1 MSDWRSLVQR
11 ARHVNPTVADEL
23 LGAFLLVVAL
33 PQLFIEDPASRA
45 LGLDFRS
52 GSVVGVLLLAAETL
66 PLTWRRREPIA
77 VLAAS
82 TAAALTLLLAGFRP
96 TAADLALVVAVYS
109 VAGHS
114 SRRAAVTAGLAF
126 AVALAAVLL
135 IAQLKYPQEPMQPQQ
150 YVVNFA
156 TFAFAWFLGLLQRNR
171 RRHTAELEALNRQ
184 LAAERERRAQLAVAE
199 ERSRIARELHDVIAH
214 AVSVMVVQAGA
225 ARRVATARPD
235 RAQEVITSIESTGR
249 QALHEMRRLV
259 GVLRNGD
266 EPTSLDPQP
275 RLTDLA
281 ALVEQARAAGLP
293 VRLEVEGEPRA
304 LPAGID
310 LSAYRIVQEAL
321 TNVRKHA
328 GPARAEVRLRYGSG
342 SLRIE
347 VVDDGHAA
355 VATANGGR
363 GQGLIGMRERVALF
377 DGRLEVGPLPQGGF
391 RVLADLPLEAVA
403 G

>member
-11 ARHVNPTVADEL
+11 ARHVNPTVADAL

-225 ARRVATARPD
+225 ARRVAAARPD
-235 RAQEVITSIESTGR
+235 RAQEVFTSIESTGR